1 MVPDHIWAP
10 DFFGPQEI
18 WALGNLGAG
27 KFGSCMKII
36 IVAKFLGAQ
45 ISWEPNFSGTKF
57 LGDLY
62 PWGPKKSKA
71 QMRSGTISVLAILD
85 TRTEI
90 QI

>member
-36 IVAKFLGAQ
+36 IVAQ
-45 ISWEPNFSGTKF
+45 ISGSPNFLRTKF
-57 LGDLY
+57 LGNEIS
-62 PWGPKKSKA
+62 WGPK
-71 QMRSGTISVLAILD
+71 QSGGPN
-85 TRTEI
+85 
-90 QI
+90 